1 MTTRDANRKAEDAMT
16 GKTQSNLAK
25 TSSTQARTTAMTG
38 SADPG
43 RYLMGQDAQLHDT
56 RTGLV
61 IGPWSDDVKRANTLW
76 RKNRRR

>member
-1 MTTRDANRKAEDAMT
+1 MTGSKGEDAMT
-16 GKTQSNLAK
+16 AKTTSMTGKT
-25 TSSTQARTTAMTG
+25 TSTEARTTAVTG

-61 IGPWSDDVKRANTLW
+61 IGPWSDEVKRANTMW
-76 RKNRRR
+76 HKARRRR